1 MIKNRT
7 SKGRRARI
15 IFQVFAA
22 YVFLQL
28 TWWARLL
35 IKSASKLYK
44 VRTDPH
50 LIHDEDTLLSA
61 QEELRGSLSM
71 VIGEGA
77 IFAVLFIVGMIMVSR
92 LLRAEEFRLERE
104 RNFLL
109 AVTHEL
115 KTPIASVRLAI
126 DTVDR
131 LDLKGEQK
139 TEVINEARMGAD
151 KLERRIGDILEATR
165 LNLPD
170 ALVKSQFDLADAI
183 AEVVSEFETENSSYN
198 IVFDASEYEP
208 KNMEGDVKMWQL
220 CFANL
225 VENAI
230 KYGAKDGR
238 LEIKLRD
245 AGRGVEIVFED
256 DGPGI
261 PTKERSEVFNS
272 FYRMERDKDLAGT
285 GLGLHLVGRIVE
297 MHGAKITIKSAES
310 GGAKFVI
317 SWEK

>member
-1 MIKNRT
+1 MIKNRI
-7 SKGRRARI
+7 SKGRRARFV
-15 IFQVFAA
+15 FQVFAA

-28 TWWARLL
+28 SWWARLL
-35 IKSASKLYK
+35 IESASKLYK

-50 LIHDEDTLLSA
+50 LLHNEETLLEA
-61 QEELRGSLSM
+61 QEELRGSLAM
-71 VIGEGA
+71 VMGEGA

-92 LLRAEEFRLERE
+92 LLRAEEYRLDRE
-104 RNFLL
+104 RSFLL

-115 KTPIASVRLAI
+115 KTPIASIRLAM

-139 TEVINEARMGAD
+139 TEVINEARLGAD

-183 AEVVSEFETENSSYN
+183 AEVVSEHEIRNSTYEV
-198 IVFDASEYEP
+198 VFDTSEYESR
-208 KNMEGDVKMWQL
+208 NMEGDVKMWQL

-225 VENAI
+225 IENAI
-230 KYGAKDGR
+230 KYGAEDGR

-245 AGRGVEIVFED
+245 AGRGVKIVFED

-261 PTKERSEVFNS
+261 PVKERSKVFKS
-272 FYRMERDKDLAGT
+272 FYRMERDKDVAGT
-285 GLGLHLVGRIVE
+285 GLGLHLVERIVE
-297 MHGAKITIKSAES
+297 MHGAKIAIKSAES

>member
-1 MIKNRT
+1 MIKNRI

-35 IKSASKLYK
+35 IDSASKLYK

-50 LIHDEDTLLSA
+50 LLHDEETLIAA
-61 QEELRGSLSM
+61 QEELKGSLSM
-71 VIGEGA
+71 VMGEGA
-77 IFAVLFIVGMIMVSR
+77 IFGILFIVGMIMVSR
-92 LLRAEEFRLERE
+92 LLKAEEYRLDRE

-115 KTPIASVRLAI
+115 KTPIASIRLAI

-131 LDLKGEQK
+131 LELKGEQK
-139 TEVINEARMGAD
+139 TEVINEARLGAD

-183 AEVVSEFETENSSYN
+183 AEVVSEFEMENNSYN
-198 IVFDASEYEP
+198 IAFDDSAYES

-230 KYGAKDGR
+230 KYGAENGK

-245 AGRGVEIVFED
+245 SGSGVEIVFED

-261 PTKERSEVFNS
+261 PGKERSQVFNS
-272 FYRMERDKDLAGT
+272 FYRMERDKEVSGT
-285 GLGLHLVGRIVE
+285 GLGLHLVERIVE
-297 MHGAKITIKSAES
+297 MHGAKILIKSGES

-317 SWEK
+317 SWEN